1 MRQLH
6 NIVEHCIAISAG
18 KIITEDVVAK
28 ALPDSN
34 ETHNAFVGLNEAKR
48 QFEYDYIQKV
58 LALSGG
64 NVSEAAKLAQRN
76 RSDFY
81 KLMKKHEISND

>member
-1 MRQLH
+1 M
-6 NIVEHCIAISAG
+6 VEHCIAITPG
-18 KIITEDVVAK
+18 KLITSDIAQK
-28 ALPDSN
+28 ALPNDASS
-34 ETHNAFVGLNEAKR
+34 NAFTGLNEAKR

-58 LALSGG
+58 LALCQG

-81 KLMKKHEISND
+81 KLLKKHEIQC